1 MRVVML
7 SPEVY
12 PYAKTG
18 GLADVLAALPRA
30 VAAAGVEVT
39 VCMPGSRP
47 ALRAAGALAPGT
59 RLHAPIGSRMEPAE
73 MVCAPGA
80 SAPTVLVR
88 ADQYFD
94 RDGLYGEGGRD
105 WPDNAER
112 FAFFCRAALEW
123 LRAEGEPPDVL
134 HVHEWQSALAPAFL
148 RGTAEL
154 YPELARV
161 RTVLTLHNLAYQGR
175 FPADQWPLL
184 NLDARYFVPE
194 FLEFHGE
201 INFLKAGI
209 VFAHALTTVS
219 PRYAA
224 EIQTPELGEGLDGVL
239 RARHAALS
247 GILNGIDDAVWDPA
261 TDPNPPARYG
271 AGDRAGKARCKRAL
285 QAELGLAVRDDAPLL
300 GVVSRLAEQKGFDL
314 LAVAL
319 PRALEPADAQLAVL
333 GSGEER
339 YERWLRELGARFPG
353 RVGARVGFDEG
364 LAHRIEAGADVF
376 LMPSRFEP
384 CGLNQLYSLRYG
396 TVPIVHATGGL
407 DDSVVEFDPATGAG
421 TGFKF
426 SPYTPD
432 AFLAALARA
441 LRTRRD
447 PALWAHL
454 IANGMAQDFSW
465 SRAAAEYRALYET
478 LVGGRT
484 AQRSA
489 RKAGPRSRPASAPE
503 RGPR

>member
-18 GLADVLAALPRA
+18 GLADVLAALPPA
-30 VAAAGVEVT
+30 LAAAGVEVT
-39 VCMPGSRP
+39 VCVPGYRS
-47 ALRAAGALAPGT
+47 ALRAAGTPAPGP
-59 RLHAPIGSRMEPAE
+59 RLYAPIASRMEAAE
-73 MVCAPGA
+73 IVRVPGA
-80 SAPTVLVR
+80 PVPTLLLR
-88 ADQYFD
+88 ADRYFD
-94 RDGLYGEGGRD
+94 RDGLYGEGGQD
-105 WPDNAER
+105 YPDNAER

-123 LRAEGEPPDVL
+123 LRAEREPPDVL
-134 HVHEWQSALAPAFL
+134 HVHEWQAALAPAFL
-148 RGTAEL
+148 RATAAL
-154 YPELARV
+154 YPELGRV
-161 RTVLTLHNLAYQGR
+161 RTVLTLHNLAFQGR
-175 FPADQWPLL
+175 FPADHWHVL

-194 FLEFHGE
+194 FLEFYGE
-201 INFLKAGI
+201 INFLKAGM
-209 VFAHALTTVS
+209 VFADALTTVS

-224 EIQTPELGEGLDGVL
+224 EIQTPAFGEGLDGVL
-239 RARHAALS
+239 RARGAALR

-261 TDPNPPARYG
+261 TDPQLPARYRV
-271 AGDRAGKARCKRAL
+271 GDLAGKARCKRAL
-285 QAELGLAVRDDAPLL
+285 QAELGLDVGDDAPLL

-319 PRALEPADAQLAVL
+319 PPALEAWDAELAVL

-339 YERWLRELGARFPG
+339 YERWVRELEARFPG

-407 DDSVVEFDPATGAG
+407 DDSVAEFDPATGTG

-426 SPYTPD
+426 TPYTAD
-432 AFLAALARA
+432 AFLVALERA

-447 PALWAHL
+447 PALWARL
-454 IANGMAQDFSW
+454 VANGMAQDFSW

-478 LVGGRT
+478 LVGGR
-484 AQRSA
+484 
-489 RKAGPRSRPASAPE
+489 GV
-503 RGPR
+503 

>member
-18 GLADVLAALPRA
+18 GLADVLAALPPA
-30 VAAAGVEVT
+30 LAAAGVEVT
-39 VCMPGSRP
+39 VCVPGYRS
-47 ALRAAGALAPGT
+47 ALRAAGTPAPGP
-59 RLHAPIGSRMEPAE
+59 RLYAPIASRMEAAE
-73 MVCAPGA
+73 IVRVPGA
-80 SAPTVLVR
+80 PVPTLLLR
-88 ADQYFD
+88 ADRYFD
-94 RDGLYGEGGRD
+94 RDGLYGEGGQD
-105 WPDNAER
+105 YPDNAER

-123 LRAEGEPPDVL
+123 LRAEREPPDVL
-134 HVHEWQSALAPAFL
+134 HVHEWQAALAPAFL
-148 RGTAEL
+148 RATAAL
-154 YPELARV
+154 YPELGRV
-161 RTVLTLHNLAYQGR
+161 RTVLTLHNLAFQGR
-175 FPADQWPLL
+175 FPADHWHVL

-194 FLEFHGE
+194 FLEFYGE
-201 INFLKAGI
+201 INFLKAGM
-209 VFAHALTTVS
+209 VFADALTTVS

-224 EIQTPELGEGLDGVL
+224 EIQTPAFGEGLDGVL
-239 RARHAALS
+239 RARGAALR

-261 TDPNPPARYG
+261 TDPHLPARYR
-271 AGDRAGKARCKRAL
+271 AGDLAGKARCKRAL
-285 QAELGLAVRDDAPLL
+285 QAELGLDVGDDAPLL

-319 PRALEPADAQLAVL
+319 PPALEAWDAELAVL

-339 YERWLRELGARFPG
+339 YERWVHELEARFPG

-407 DDSVVEFDPATGAG
+407 DDSVAEFDPATGTG

-426 SPYTPD
+426 TPYTPD
-432 AFLAALARA
+432 AFLAALERA

-447 PALWAHL
+447 PALWARL

-478 LVGGRT
+478 LVGGR
-484 AQRSA
+484 
-489 RKAGPRSRPASAPE
+489 GV
-503 RGPR
+503 

>member
-30 VAAAGVEVT
+30 LAAAGVEVT
-39 VCMPGSRP
+39 VCMPGYRP

-80 SAPTVLVR
+80 SVPTVLVR

-94 RDGLYGEGGRD
+94 RDGLYG
-105 WPDNAER
+105 
-112 FAFFCRAALEW
+112 
-123 LRAEGEPPDVL
+123 VL
-134 HVHEWQSALAPAFL
+134 P
-148 RGTAEL
+148 
-154 YPELARV
+154 
-161 RTVLTLHNLAYQGR
+161 
-175 FPADQWPLL
+175 
-184 NLDARYFVPE
+184 
-194 FLEFHGE
+194 
-201 INFLKAGI
+201 
-209 VFAHALTTVS
+209 
-219 PRYAA
+219 
-224 EIQTPELGEGLDGVL
+224 
-239 RARHAALS
+239 ARHAALR
-247 GILNGIDDAVWDPA
+247 GILNGIDDAVWNPA
-261 TDPNPPARYG
+261 TDPHLPARYR
-271 AGDRAGKARCKRAL
+271 AGDLAGKVRCKRAL

-300 GVVSRLAEQKGFDL
+300 GIVSRLAEQKGFDL
-314 LAVAL
+314 LAAAL
-319 PRALEPADAQLAVL
+319 PRALEPSDAELAVL

-339 YERWLRELGARFPG
+339 YERWLRELVARFPG

-426 SPYTPD
+426 SPYTPE
-432 AFLAALARA
+432 AFLAALACA

-447 PALWAHL
+447 PVLWARL

-478 LVGGRT
+478 LV
-484 AQRSA
+484 A
-489 RKAGPRSRPASAPE
+489 PAP
-503 RGPR
+503 

>member
-18 GLADVLAALPRA
+18 GLADVLAALPPA
-30 VAAAGVEVT
+30 LAAAGVEVT
-39 VCMPGSRP
+39 VCVPGYRS
-47 ALRAAGALAPGT
+47 ALRAAGTPAPGP
-59 RLHAPIGSRMEPAE
+59 RLYAPIASRMEAAE
-73 MVCAPGA
+73 IVRVPGA
-80 SAPTVLVR
+80 PVPTVLLR
-88 ADQYFD
+88 ADRYFD
-94 RDGLYGEGGRD
+94 RDGLYGEGGQD
-105 WPDNAER
+105 YPDNAER

-123 LRAEGEPPDVL
+123 LRAEREPPDVL
-134 HVHEWQSALAPAFL
+134 HVHEWQAALAPAFL
-148 RGTAEL
+148 RATAAL
-154 YPELARV
+154 YPELGRV
-161 RTVLTLHNLAYQGR
+161 RTVLTLHNLAFQGR
-175 FPADQWPLL
+175 FPADHWHVL

-194 FLEFHGE
+194 FLEFYGE
-201 INFLKAGI
+201 INFLKAGM
-209 VFAHALTTVS
+209 VFADALTTVS

-224 EIQTPELGEGLDGVL
+224 EIQTPAFGEGLDGVL
-239 RARHAALS
+239 RARGAALR

-261 TDPNPPARYG
+261 TDPQLPARYR
-271 AGDRAGKARCKRAL
+271 AGDLAGKARCKRAL
-285 QAELGLAVRDDAPLL
+285 QAELGLDVRDDALLL

-319 PRALEPADAQLAVL
+319 PPALEAWDAELAVL

-339 YERWLRELGARFPG
+339 YERWVHELEARFPG

-407 DDSVVEFDPATGAG
+407 DDSVAEFDPATGTG

-426 SPYTPD
+426 TPYTPD
-432 AFLAALARA
+432 AFLAALERA

-447 PALWAHL
+447 PALWARL

-478 LVGGRT
+478 LVGGR
-484 AQRSA
+484 
-489 RKAGPRSRPASAPE
+489 GV
-503 RGPR
+503 

>member
-30 VAAAGVEVT
+30 LAAAGVEVT
-39 VCMPGSRP
+39 VCMPGYHS
-47 ALRAAGALAPGT
+47 ALRAAGALASGT
-59 RLHAPIGSRMEPAE
+59 RLYAPIGSRMEPAE
-73 MVCAPGA
+73 MVRVPGA
-80 SAPTVLVR
+80 SVPTVLMR
-88 ADQYFD
+88 ADRYFD
-94 RDGLYGEGGRD
+94 RDGLYGEGGRE
-105 WPDNAER
+105 WPDNDER
-112 FAFFCRAALEW
+112 FAFFCRGALEW

-134 HVHEWQSALAPAFL
+134 HVHEWQAALAPAFL

-175 FPADQWPLL
+175 FPAARWHLL

-201 INFLKAGI
+201 INYLKAGI
-209 VFAHALTTVS
+209 VLADALTTVS

-224 EIQTPELGEGLDGVL
+224 EIQTPAFGEGLDGVL
-239 RARHAALS
+239 RARRAALH
-247 GILNGIDDAVWDPA
+247 GILNGIDDGVWNPA
-261 TDPNPPARYG
+261 TDPQLPARYD
-271 AGDRAGKARCKRAL
+271 AHDLAGKARCKQAL
-285 QAELGLAVRDDAPLL
+285 QAELGLAVRDDPPLL
-300 GVVSRLAEQKGFDL
+300 GVVSRLAEQKGLDL
-314 LAVAL
+314 LAATL
-319 PRALEPADAQLAVL
+319 PGALEPLDAQLAVL
-333 GSGEER
+333 GSGDER
-339 YERWLRELGARFPG
+339 YEHSVRGLAARFPG
-353 RVGARVGFDEG
+353 RVGVRIGFDEG

-407 DDSVVEFDPATGAG
+407 DDSVAEFDPATGAG

-426 SPYTPD
+426 IPYTPA
-432 AFLAALARA
+432 AFLAALELA

-447 PALWAHL
+447 PALWARL
-454 IANGMAQDFSW
+454 VANGMAQDFSW
-465 SRAAAEYRALYET
+465 GRAAAEYRALYET
-478 LVGGRT
+478 LVGGRI
-484 AQRSA
+484 
-489 RKAGPRSRPASAPE
+489 E
-503 RGPR
+503 

>member
-18 GLADVLAALPRA
+18 GLADVLAALPPA
-30 VAAAGVEVT
+30 LAAAGVEVT
-39 VCMPGSRP
+39 VCVPGYRS
-47 ALRAAGALAPGT
+47 ALRAAGTPAPGP
-59 RLHAPIGSRMEPAE
+59 RLYAPIASRMEAAE
-73 MVCAPGA
+73 IVRVPGA
-80 SAPTVLVR
+80 PVPTVLLR
-88 ADQYFD
+88 ADRYFD
-94 RDGLYGEGGRD
+94 RDGLYGEGGQD
-105 WPDNAER
+105 YPDNAER

-123 LRAEGEPPDVL
+123 LRAEREPPDLL
-134 HVHEWQSALAPAFL
+134 HVHEWQAALAPAFL
-148 RGTAEL
+148 RATAAL
-154 YPELARV
+154 YPELGRV
-161 RTVLTLHNLAYQGR
+161 RTVLTLHNLAFQGR
-175 FPADQWPLL
+175 FPADHWHVL

-194 FLEFHGE
+194 FLEFYGE
-201 INFLKAGI
+201 INFLKAGM
-209 VFAHALTTVS
+209 VFADALTTVS

-224 EIQTPELGEGLDGVL
+224 EIQTPAFGEGLDGVL
-239 RARHAALS
+239 RARGAALR

-261 TDPNPPARYG
+261 TDPHLPARYR
-271 AGDRAGKARCKRAL
+271 AGDLAGKARCKRAL
-285 QAELGLAVRDDAPLL
+285 QAELGLDVGDDAPLL

-319 PRALEPADAQLAVL
+319 PPALEAWDAELAVL

-339 YERWLRELGARFPG
+339 YERWVHELEARFPG

-396 TVPIVHATGGL
+396 TVPMVHATGGL
-407 DDSVVEFDPATGAG
+407 DDSVAEFDPATGTG

-426 SPYTPD
+426 TPYTPD
-432 AFLAALARA
+432 AFLAALERA

-447 PALWAHL
+447 PALWARL
-454 IANGMAQDFSW
+454 VANGMAQDFSW
-465 SRAAAEYRALYET
+465 SRAAAEYLALYET
-478 LVGGRT
+478 LVRGR
-484 AQRSA
+484 
-489 RKAGPRSRPASAPE
+489 GV
-503 RGPR
+503 

>member
-18 GLADVLAALPRA
+18 GLADVLAALPPA
-30 VAAAGVEVT
+30 LAAAGVEVT
-39 VCMPGSRP
+39 VCVPGYRS
-47 ALRAAGALAPGT
+47 ALRAAGTPAPGP
-59 RLHAPIGSRMEPAE
+59 RLYAPIASRMEAAE
-73 MVCAPGA
+73 IVRVPGA
-80 SAPTVLVR
+80 PVPTLLLR
-88 ADQYFD
+88 ADRYFD
-94 RDGLYGEGGRD
+94 RDGLYGEGGQD
-105 WPDNAER
+105 YPDNAER

-123 LRAEGEPPDVL
+123 LRAEREPPDVL
-134 HVHEWQSALAPAFL
+134 HVHEWQAALAPAFL
-148 RGTAEL
+148 RATAAL
-154 YPELARV
+154 YPELGRV
-161 RTVLTLHNLAYQGR
+161 RTVLSLHNLAFQGR
-175 FPADQWPLL
+175 FPADHWHVL

-194 FLEFHGE
+194 FLEFYGE
-201 INFLKAGI
+201 INFLKAGM
-209 VFAHALTTVS
+209 VFADALTTVS

-224 EIQTPELGEGLDGVL
+224 EIQTPAFGEGLDGVL
-239 RARHAALS
+239 RARGAALR

-261 TDPNPPARYG
+261 TDPQLPARYR
-271 AGDRAGKARCKRAL
+271 AGDLAGKARCKRAL
-285 QAELGLAVRDDAPLL
+285 QAELGLDVGDDAPLL

-319 PRALEPADAQLAVL
+319 PPALEAWDAELAVL

-339 YERWLRELGARFPG
+339 YERWVRELEARFPG

-407 DDSVVEFDPATGAG
+407 DDSVAEFDPATGTG

-426 SPYTPD
+426 TPYTPD
-432 AFLAALARA
+432 AFLVALERA

-447 PALWAHL
+447 PALWARL
-454 IANGMAQDFSW
+454 VANGMAQDFSW

-478 LVGGRT
+478 LVGGR
-484 AQRSA
+484 
-489 RKAGPRSRPASAPE
+489 GV
-503 RGPR
+503 

>member
-18 GLADVLAALPRA
+18 GLADVLAALPPA
-30 VAAAGVEVT
+30 LAAAGVEVT
-39 VCMPGSRP
+39 VCVPGYRS
-47 ALRAAGALAPGT
+47 ALRAAGTPAPGP
-59 RLHAPIGSRMEPAE
+59 RLYAPIASRMEAAE
-73 MVCAPGA
+73 MVCIPGA
-80 SAPTVLVR
+80 PVPTVLLR
-88 ADQYFD
+88 ADRYFD
-94 RDGLYGEGGRD
+94 RDGLYGEGGQD
-105 WPDNAER
+105 YPDNAER

-123 LRAEGEPPDVL
+123 LRAEREPPDVL
-134 HVHEWQSALAPAFL
+134 HVHEWQAALAPAFL
-148 RGTAEL
+148 RATAAL
-154 YPELARV
+154 YPELGRV
-161 RTVLTLHNLAYQGR
+161 RTVLTLHNLAFQGR
-175 FPADQWPLL
+175 FPADHWHVL

-194 FLEFHGE
+194 FLEFYGE
-201 INFLKAGI
+201 INFLKAGM
-209 VFAHALTTVS
+209 VFADALTTVS

-224 EIQTPELGEGLDGVL
+224 EIQTPAFGEGLDGVL
-239 RARHAALS
+239 RARGAALR

-261 TDPNPPARYG
+261 TDPHLPARYR
-271 AGDRAGKARCKRAL
+271 AGDLAGKARCKRAL
-285 QAELGLAVRDDAPLL
+285 QAELGLDVGDDAPLL

-314 LAVAL
+314 LAAAL
-319 PRALEPADAQLAVL
+319 PRALEAWDAELAVL

-339 YERWLRELGARFPG
+339 YERWVRELGARFPG

-407 DDSVVEFDPATGAG
+407 DDSVAEFDPTTGAG

-426 SPYTPD
+426 TSYTPD
-432 AFLAALARA
+432 AFLAALERA

-447 PALWAHL
+447 PALWARL
-454 IANGMAQDFSW
+454 VANGMAQDFSW

-478 LVGGRT
+478 LVG
-484 AQRSA
+484 A
-489 RKAGPRSRPASAPE
+489 RGV
-503 RGPR
+503 